1 MAAGIPSPS
10 SKDSARR
17 KGTEVPAQDAS
28 PTAHRSAGR
37 NLAAGVGVAVS
48 IALVASVP
56 TIGTIATW
64 KIVLGVIGL
73 GLILISGFSRS
84 RP

>member
-1 MAAGIPSPS
+1 MAAGTPSPS
-10 SKDSARR
+10 SKAGARR
-17 KGTEVPAQDAS
+17 RGTEAPAQDAS
-28 PTAHRSAGR
+28 PTAHRSARR
-37 NLAAGVGVAVS
+37 NLAAGVGVAVA

-56 TIGTIATW
+56 AIGAIATW
-64 KIVLGVIGL
+64 KIVLGAIGL

>member
-1 MAAGIPSPS
+1 MAAGTPSPS
-10 SKDSARR
+10 SKDGARR
-17 KGTEVPAQDAS
+17 KGTEAPAQDAS
-28 PTAHRSAGR
+28 PMAHRSAGR
-37 NLAAGVGVAVS
+37 NLAGGVGVAVS

-56 TIGTIATW
+56 AIGGIATW
-64 KIVLGVIGL
+64 KIVLGAIGL